1 MIKKDSRTGSRLLQ
15 TSLVEEPNLSNLQA
29 QWQVSIGQGRM
40 QVKLLTIFLL
50 EVVIVLKVD
59 LLEQRETSLLVV
71 VLR

>member
-1 MIKKDSRTGSRLLQ
+1 M
-15 TSLVEEPNLSNLQA
+15 SNLQA